1 VPADIPANRF
11 APLDPDE
18 LTPEQQRV
26 AAAITNGPRGDLR
39 GPFPALLR
47 SPELA
52 DRVQHLGEYIR
63 FGNALPAALK
73 ELAVLLTARK
83 WAAEFEWWAHRQFAL
98 EAGLA
103 PAIVDAIAAGRR
115 PDELD
120 REQAAVYEFT
130 SELLASGGVADETFD
145 TARALLGDQGVV
157 DLTCTVGYYS
167 LVAFVLN
174 VDRVPVPHD
183 DAGSLAAL

>member
-1 VPADIPANRF
+1 VPAQTPASRF
-11 APLDPDE
+11 EPLDPDE
-18 LTPEQQRV
+18 LTAEQRRV

-63 FGNALPAALK
+63 FGNALATTLK

-83 WAAEFEWWAHRQFAL
+83 WAAEFEWWAHRQLAL
-98 EAGLA
+98 EAGLS

-115 PDELD
+115 PEELD
-120 REQAAVYEFT
+120 REQAAVYEFA
-130 SELLASGGVADETFD
+130 SELLASGGVLDETFQ
-145 TARALLGDQGVV
+145 AVRGVLGDQGVV

-183 DAGSLAAL
+183 DTGSLPAV